1 MRFVRF
7 SVLLTTCVCISS
19 LAATAQ
25 VKKATKST
33 AKPATKATPAAKAIT
48 PGATLR
54 TQADTLSYAI
64 GTMMGQQYRSQNLQ
78 NVNGALLGRAVD
90 DVIQG
95 RKPLLDEAA
104 AGAFLQAYS
113 TRMHEQQRTE
123 QAKQY
128 EPVKKAG
135 EAFLAA
141 NKTKDSVVTLP
152 SGLQYKIL
160 KPGDGPKP
168 VASNRVKTH
177 YHGTLIDGS
186 IFDSSVQRGEPVAF
200 PVTGVIPGWVEAL
213 QLMPVGSKW
222 KLFIPYNLAYGERG
236 SMPNIPPYS
245 ALVFDVELLEIE
257 K

>member
-7 SVLLTTCVCISS
+7 SVLLTACVCLGSS
-19 LAATAQ
+19 LVTAQ
-25 VKKATKST
+25 VKKTTKTPAKPAAKST
-33 AKPATKATPAAKAIT
+33 LATKATN
-48 PGATLR
+48 PGTALR

-78 NVNGALLGRAVD
+78 NVSGALLGRAVD
-90 DVIQG
+90 DVIMG
-95 RKPLLDEAA
+95 RKPLLDEAT

-113 TRMHEQQRTE
+113 TRLHEQQAKQ

-160 KPGDGPKP
+160 KTGDGPKP
-168 VASNRVKTH
+168 TASEQVKTH
-177 YHGTLIDGS
+177 YHGTLIDGKV
-186 IFDSSVQRGEPVAF
+186 FDSSVQRGEPITF

-222 KLFIPYNLAYGERG
+222 KLFVPYNLAYGERG

-245 ALVFDVELLEIE
+245 ALIFEVELLGIE

>member
-7 SVLLTTCVCISS
+7 SVLFAACTFSAS

-25 VKKATKST
+25 VKKATKSI
-33 AKPATKATPAAKAIT
+33 AKPATKSTPVAKATT

-64 GTMMGQQYRSQNLQ
+64 GLTLGQQFRSQNLQ
-78 NVNGALLGRAVD
+78 AINGAMLGRAAE
-90 DVIQG
+90 DVVKG
-95 RKPLLDEAA
+95 RKLLLEEATCN
-104 AGAFLQAYS
+104 AFLQTYFG
-113 TRMHEQQRTE
+113 RQREQQSKE

-135 EAFLAA
+135 EAFLAS

-168 VASNRVKTH
+168 VASNQVKTH

-186 IFDSSVQRGEPVAF
+186 IFDSSVQRGEPITF

-222 KLFIPYNLAYGERG
+222 KLFVPYNLAYGERG

-245 ALVFDVELLEIE
+245 ALIFEVELLGIE